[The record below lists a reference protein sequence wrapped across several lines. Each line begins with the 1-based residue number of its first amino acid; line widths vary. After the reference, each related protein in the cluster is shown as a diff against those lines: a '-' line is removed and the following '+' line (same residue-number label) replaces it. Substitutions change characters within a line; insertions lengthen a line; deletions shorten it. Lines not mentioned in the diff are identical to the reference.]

1 MPSLGDKAYHKI
13 KQKIVTLEM
22 PPGSMLDEAELKKTL
37 GMGRTPIRE
46 ALQRL
51 AREDLVTILPRRGM
65 FVTDISIADLRQIFE
80 ARVPLEIACVRLAAE
95 RASTEMIA
103 ELEALSQGVLTACE
117 ANDHRTLMRIDEQF
131 HELLIKASN
140 SKFLADGL
148 VWLYALSLRIWY
160 LTVDQMGGM
169 EDALQE
175 HLIIVEALNHRDPDL
190 AEEAIRAHLAKFQ
203 TRITKEVIS

>member
-51 AREDLVTILPRRGM
+51 AREDLVTIMPRRGM
-65 FVTDISIADLRQIFE
+65 FVTEISVADLRQIFE
-80 ARVPLEIACVRLAAE
+80 ARVPLETACARLAAE
-95 RASTEMIA
+95 RASPELIA
-103 ELEALSQGVLTACE
+103 ELEALAEGLPAASD
-117 ANDHRTLMRIDEQF
+117 ANDHQTLMCIDEKF
-131 HELLIKASN
+131 HELLVQASD

-169 EDALQE
+169 KDALQE
-175 HLIIVEALNHRDPDL
+175 HLTIVEALKRRDPDL
-190 AEEAIRAHLAKFQ
+190 AEAAIRTHLIKFQ
-203 TRITKEVIS
+203 TRIRAVL

>member
-51 AREDLVTILPRRGM
+51 AREDLVTIMPRRGM
-65 FVTDISIADLRQIFE
+65 FVTEISVADLRQIFE
-80 ARVPLEIACVRLAAE
+80 ARVPLETACARLAAE
-95 RASTEMIA
+95 RASPELIA
-103 ELEALSQGVLTACE
+103 ELEALAEGLPAALE
-117 ANDHRTLMRIDEQF
+117 ANDHRTLMRIDEKF
-131 HELLIKASN
+131 HELLVQASD

-169 EDALQE
+169 KDALQE
-175 HLIIVEALNHRDPDL
+175 HLTIVEALKRRDPDL
-190 AEEAIRAHLAKFQ
+190 AEAAIRTHLIKFQ
-203 TRITKEVIS
+203 TRIRAVL

>member
-1 MPSLGDKAYHKI
+1 MPSLGDRAYSKI
-13 KQKIVTLEM
+13 KEEIVTLEM
-22 PPGSMLDEAELKKTL
+22 PPGSIVDEAVLKETL

-65 FVTDISIADLRQIFE
+65 FVTDISVADLRKIFE
-80 ARVPLEIACVRLAAE
+80 ARVPLEIACARLAAE
-95 RASTEMIA
+95 RASAEMIDEME
-103 ELEALSQGVLTACE
+103 ELAQQVPAAAKT
-117 ANDHRTLMRIDEQF
+117 NNRRTLMRIDEQF
-131 HELLIKASN
+131 HELLVQASD

-148 VWLYALSLRIWY
+148 IWLYALSLRIWY

-175 HLIIVEALNHRDPDL
+175 HLMIVEALRHRDPDL
-190 AEEAIRAHLAKFQ
+190 AEAAARTYLIKFQRRIRAVL
-203 TRITKEVIS
+203 

>member
-1 MPSLGDKAYHKI
+1 MPSLGDKAYSKI
-13 KQKIVTLEM
+13 KEKIVTLEM
-22 PPGSMLDEAELKKTL
+22 SPGSLVDEATLKEAL
-37 GMGRTPIRE
+37 QMGRTPIRE

-65 FVTDISIADLRQIFE
+65 FVTAISVADLRQIFE
-80 ARVPLEIACVRLAAE
+80 ARVPLEIACARLAAE
-95 RASTEMIA
+95 RASAEMIA
-103 ELEALSQGVLTACE
+103 ELKALAQQVPAASE

-131 HELLIKASN
+131 HELLIKASD

-148 VWLYALSLRIWY
+148 TWLYALSLRIWY

-175 HLIIVEALNHRDPDL
+175 HLTIVEALKHRDPDL
-190 AEEAIRAHLAKFQ
+190 AEAAIRTHLIKFQ
-203 TRITKEVIS
+203 TRIRAVL

>member
-1 MPSLGDKAYHKI
+1 MPSLGDRAYSKI
-13 KQKIVTLEM
+13 KEKIVTLEM
-22 PPGSMLDEAELKKTL
+22 PPGSMVDEAVLKETL

-51 AREDLVTILPRRGM
+51 AREDLVTIVPRRGM

-80 ARVPLEIACVRLAAE
+80 ARVPLEIACARLAAE
-95 RASTEMIA
+95 RATAEMIA
-103 ELEALSQGVLTACE
+103 ELETLAQQVPAAAE

-131 HELLIKASN
+131 HELLVQASD

-148 VWLYALSLRIWY
+148 IWLYALSLRIWY

-175 HLIIVEALNHRDPDL
+175 HLTIVEAIRNRDPDL
-190 AEEAIRAHLAKFQ
+190 AEAAIRTQLVRFQ
-203 TRITKEVIS
+203 TRIRAVL